1 MKNVISVTRRALSLC
16 LLASLALPVLA
27 AESRDL
33 SPPDALA
40 AVQAGK
46 LTLIDVRTPDEWK
59 ETGVAQGAARIDMN
73 QPRGAAGFVDE
84 VLKRTKGDKNAPV
97 ALICR
102 SGNRSTQMQSL
113 LQAQGFT
120 KVFNVREGMSGGG
133 AGPGW
138 LRRGLPLQ
146 KD

>member
-1 MKNVISVTRRALSLC
+1 MI
-16 LLASLALPVLA
+16 A
-27 AESRDL
+27 AI
-33 SPPDALA
+33 
-40 AVQAGK
+40 QAGK